1 MFKLL
6 ETEQIRKF
14 FKKDRFAESL
24 GIELLEVSEGGA
36 KTKMDIKDEHL
47 NGIGTVHGGAL
58 FTLADFTFAV
68 AANSHGNVTV
78 AINANISYMKAIS
91 GGTLTS
97 EAREISLNPKLAT
110 YTIDITDEDGELIAI
125 FQGLAYRKRE
135 KIGASVTDK
144 GGFD

>member
-36 KTKMDIKDEHL
+36 KTKMNINDEHL

-68 AANSHGNVTV
+68 AANSHGRVTV
-78 AINANISYMKAIS
+78 AINANISYMKAVS
-91 GGTLTS
+91 RGTLTA

-110 YTIDITDEDGELIAI
+110 YTIDITDENGELIAI

-135 KIGASVTDK
+135 KIGASRD
-144 GGFD
+144 